1 MADIARDIASDSQG
15 LFIGYE
21 LCDKESSCP
30 EPAFPSA
37 DCAPR
42 ESRKDALP
50 RGQSVPR
57 VVSVA
62 FLPCNAFYLAA
73 TIGLAYSEKGPR
85 RLVAAVGDRMREW
98 LVGHGHHEA
107 MVLNLFHTDRS
118 YVRGLA
124 HFGTP
129 KLIGSV
135 IRFKF

>member
-1 MADIARDIASDSQG
+1 MRGARECGYPVPAAIMADIARDIASDNHG
-15 LFIGYE
+15 LFVGYTE
-21 LCDKESSCP
+21 D
-30 EPAFPSA
+30 
-37 DCAPR
+37 
-42 ESRKDALP
+42 
-50 RGQSVPR
+50 GPR

-85 RLVAAVGDRMREW
+85 QLVAAVGDRMREW

-124 HFGTP
+124 HFGAP
-129 KLIGSV
+129 ERIGSV